1 MSLALIA
8 QLASMAVEL
17 GPTVIRGVSNLFG
30 GSDTANEVADAVE
43 SLGPIT
49 SANKNEKELQMAA
62 TLGSMPPEKLVELE
76 RLKVELQKET
86 TRRQQL
92 TYEDE
97 QQSHL
102 QTQSTIREGDNAADE
117 YVRHTRPKMARQSWM
132 VTALYVLVFSLME
145 ALGKGTGPS
154 LDIALMLLSPAWA
167 YLGLRTL
174 DGFAP
179 HSKASGDKVM
189 SVIGGVLKGRK

>member
-1 MSLALIA
+1 
-8 QLASMAVEL
+8 
-17 GPTVIRGVSNLFG
+17 
-30 GSDTANEVADAVE
+30 
-43 SLGPIT
+43 
-49 SANKNEKELQMAA
+49 
-62 TLGSMPPEKLVELE
+62 
-76 RLKVELQKET
+76 
-86 TRRQQL
+86 
-92 TYEDE
+92 EDE